1 MESNKHKK
9 IREILELESKS
20 ILDIPIS
27 DTILEVVDI
36 IVKCKGK
43 LVASGIGKAGNI
55 AQKVSSS
62 FSSTGTP
69 SIFLHPSEAQH
80 GDLGMLSKD
89 DVLLVFSNSGKTREI
104 LELIELS
111 KNLFS
116 EITIISICSD
126 IESELAKLS
135 DLTLSYGK
143 TIESCRLNLAPT
155 SSAIAMLAL
164 CDVLVVLTMEE
175 KNFTKDDFFKR
186 HHGGYLGT
194 KKNK

>member
-1 MESNKHKK
+1 MENNKYKRIK
-9 IREILELESKS
+9 EILELESKS

-27 DTILEVVDI
+27 DSILEAIDI

-43 LVASGIGKAGNI
+43 LVTSGIGKAGNI

-80 GDLGMLSKD
+80 GDLGMLSED
-89 DVLLVFSNSGKTREI
+89 DILLVFSNSGKTREI
-104 LELIELS
+104 LELIELT

-116 EITIISICSD
+116 EITIISICSNL
-126 IESELAKLS
+126 ESELAKLS
-135 DLTLSYGK
+135 NLTLSYGK
-143 TIESCRLNLAPT
+143 PIETCPFNLAPT

-164 CDVLVVLTMEE
+164 CDVLVVLIMEE
-175 KNFTKDDFFKR
+175 KNFSRDDFFKR

>member
-1 MESNKHKK
+1 MENNKYKRIK
-9 IREILELESKS
+9 EILELESKS

-27 DTILEVVDI
+27 DTILKVVDV

-43 LVASGIGKAGNI
+43 LVVSGIGKAGNI

-69 SIFLHPSEAQH
+69 SIFLHPAEAQH
-80 GDLGMLSKD
+80 GDLGVLNKND
-89 DVLLVFSNSGKTREI
+89 ILLVFSNSGKTREI
-104 LELIELS
+104 LELIELTR
-111 KNLFS
+111 NLFN

-126 IESELAKLS
+126 VKSELAKLS
-135 DLTLSYGK
+135 DYTLSYGK
-143 TIESCRLNLAPT
+143 TIESCPLNLAPT

-175 KNFTKDDFFKR
+175 KNFSREDFFKR

-194 KKNK
+194 KK